1 MSKENVQEAPSD
13 KPYVEQPLVE
23 KAVAQEAAAEET
35 QDQPANPEVGE
46 LIAESKKYRA
56 RSQKAEAELAAM
68 QKQAETQRT
77 KELEAKKEW
86 QTLAEERAVRIS
98 ELEPVVEQAL
108 KEEAELR
115 EQILA
120 DFSVEDRET
129 FGDLPMAKLRALH
142 GKIVQQPKVAIAN
155 NPAVPV
161 NEVQEDWTTMSK
173 KDRESNWDKIVASYK
188 RAGN

>member
-1 MSKENVQEAPSD
+1 MSEENVQEAPSD

-23 KAVAQEAAAEET
+23 KAVAQGAAAEET

-98 ELEPVVEQAL
+98 ELEPVVEQAM

>member
-1 MSKENVQEAPSD
+1 MSEENVQEAPSD
-13 KPYVEQPLVE
+13 KPYVEQTLVE
-23 KAVAQEAAAEET
+23 KAVAQEVATEET
-35 QDQPANPEVGE
+35 QDQPDNREVGE
-46 LIAESKKYRA
+46 LIAESRKYRSRA
-56 RSQKAEAELAAM
+56 QKSEAALAEM
-68 QKQAETQRT
+68 QKKAETQRT

-98 ELEPVVEQAL
+98 ELEPVVEQAM

>member
-1 MSKENVQEAPSD
+1 MSEENVQEAPGD
-13 KPYVEQPLVE
+13 KPYVERPPVE
-23 KAVAQEAAAEET
+23 KAVAQKAAAEET
-35 QDQPANPEVGE
+35 QDQPDNREVGE

-86 QTLAEERAVRIS
+86 QTLAEERAARIA
-98 ELEPVVEQAL
+98 ELEPVVEQAM

-115 EQILA
+115 EQILN
-120 DFSVEDRET
+120 DFSIEDRET

>member
-1 MSKENVQEAPSD
+1 MSEENVQEAPSD

-23 KAVAQEAAAEET
+23 KAVAQGAAAEET

-120 DFSVEDRET
+120 DFSAEDRET